1 MLIVAC
7 QSCGKTEILAGT
19 PDADGVA
26 RTSWTC
32 KQCGRGQIL
41 QLPVEGDARGGD
53 LRRIVRG
60 FSLPSGEGYVRVHGS
75 RG

>member
-32 KQCGRGQIL
+32 NRCGRGQIL
-41 QLPVEGDARGGD
+41 QMPVQADARGGD
-53 LRRIVRG
+53 LGRIVKG
-60 FSLPSGEGYVRVHGS
+60 FSLPSQEGYVQVHGTT
-75 RG
+75 R